1 MNAKSRKRK
10 TKEENMEI
18 IKRVTFKL
26 LKEKGYVNLSVNEI
40 ADVSGINISQVYSY
54 FPHGKPDILIAIGSD
69 IFKSGAPKPSFTN
82 LKKPRKFLI
91 GLTKFLIE
99 THRANKLILQVM
111 KVVFLSYPKLLQKD
125 KDLFLIGLSE
135 FKYFEDFI
143 EKLGV
148 YDPDKRKEIAK
159 LVFHLVDSMI
169 HRHVLEVAIAKTDDA
184 LAQSLSDIIMEYLHS
199 FER

>member
-1 MNAKSRKRK
+1 MKDRSRKRK

-18 IKRVTFKL
+18 IKHVTFKL
-26 LKEKGYVNLSVNEI
+26 LKKKGYVNLSVNEI

-54 FPHGKPDILIAIGSD
+54 FPNGKPDILIAIGSD
-69 IFKSGAPKPSFTN
+69 ILKSGAPKPSFTN

-91 GLTKFLIE
+91 RLIKFLID
-99 THRANKLILQVM
+99 THRANKLMLKVL

-148 YDPDKRKEIAK
+148 YDADKRKEIAK
-159 LVFHLVDSMI
+159 FVFHLVDSMI
-169 HRHVLEVAIAKTDDA
+169 HRHVLEVEIAETDDA
-184 LAQSLSDIIMEYLHS
+184 LAQSLSDSIMRYLQP

>member
-1 MNAKSRKRK
+1 M
-10 TKEENMEI
+10 I
-18 IKRVTFKL
+18 
-26 LKEKGYVNLSVNEI
+26 
-40 ADVSGINISQVYSY
+40 
-54 FPHGKPDILIAIGSD
+54 
-69 IFKSGAPKPSFTN
+69 
-82 LKKPRKFLI
+82 PRKFLI
-91 GLTKFLIE
+91 GVTKFLIE

-125 KDLFLIGLSE
+125 KDLFLIGLSK

-148 YDPDKRKEIAK
+148 YDPEIRKEIAK

-184 LAQSLSDIIMEYLHS
+184 LAQSLSDIIMEFSIIPSSLIRSLCCSINFSTLYLLMK
-199 FER
+199 FRLW